1 MLVAEVESLR
11 SRVIEKEEEIEEI
24 RRMSLAPYK
33 R

>member
-1 MLVAEVESLR
+1 LR

-33 R
+33 RW